1 MPADSEQSLPR
12 TFRPR
17 RARITIWIISAFL
30 LVVMG
35 IIAVL
40 LPDDGARTWGIAD
53 RIGVF
58 ASGLFIVWFLNR
70 HAQVRAIADADGLLV
85 VNMFKR
91 RHLQW
96 GEVLSVRLKRGD
108 PWVFLDL
115 SDGSTLAVMGIQ
127 GSDGDVAA
135 EHARELAGLV
145 HRFGQ
150 DVNGR

>member
-1 MPADSEQSLPR
+1 MPAGSSTLPR

-17 RARITIWIISAFL
+17 RARITIYAISATL
-30 LVVMG
+30 LVIMAG
-35 IIAVL
+35 LALVL
-40 LPDDGARTWGIAD
+40 PSTGAKGFGVAD
-53 RIGVF
+53 RVGVF
-58 ASGLFIVWFLNR
+58 ACGVFIVWFLNR

-96 GEVLSVRLKRGD
+96 GEILSVRLKRGD

-127 GSDGDVAA
+127 GSDGDAA
-135 EHARELAGLV
+135 ADQARELAGLV
-145 HRFGQ
+145 RRFGQ
-150 DVNGR
+150 DVAEP